1 MIKEPLIFSNKM
13 ADLYFNAS
21 TKKMVVIY
29 HGLVDYDL
37 LLEIIDSVNQ
47 IATETGIYGTLVDI
61 SELRG
66 SFHRLLGY
74 MEETGFPLLV
84 EQGLKFQAQ
93 IISDD
98 LMMQNL
104 SKKIEKLLTSLG
116 VNLKTFTNRAEG
128 EEWLNY
134 QLARKG

>member
-1 MIKEPLIFSNKM
+1 MINEPLIFSNKM
-13 ADLYFNAS
+13 ADIYLNAS
-21 TKKMVVIY
+21 NKKMIVIY

-37 LLEIIDSVNQ
+37 FLEIIKSINQ
-47 IATETGIYGTLVDI
+47 VATETGICGALVDI

-66 SFHRLLGY
+66 SFHRLLDY

-128 EEWLNY
+128 EEWLNG
-134 QLARKG
+134 QLANKG